1 MPADPFLVS
10 FLKHFSHFC
19 RFLTFHFLDTKHLE
33 MSQSSEGYRSSAE
46 IDHEVDKIIADT
58 FKIPLIPKEKK
69 ERNIIERPRKGSIL
83 TAALFRQ
90 FKSLFDRKVE
100 HVLRRNID
108 DFVRSAISLSD
119 NCTKHVTERKVSP
132 ANFLTRKRITDQ
144 LCFCSG

>member
-19 RFLTFHFLDTKHLE
+19 RFLSFYFLDTKHLE

-90 FKSLFDRKVE
+90 FKSLFDHKVE